1 MSASMKKEISCR
13 VTRTLL
19 MFVREANN
27 GSLGYLLDGLD
38 LSEKYLL
45 NPHNWVSHAFLQ
57 ILYDRMID
65 ILGDEDAVYKMTLAS
80 ERFGS
85 LGLLDR
91 IVRLTAN
98 PKFIYAQAPKY
109 NKLLKRN
116 GNVYIHEQGNS
127 WVLLEDRYHNNSQKT
142 RYDCDYTRGVLA
154 GIPTMFD
161 MPIAHVE
168 EIECQVTPE
177 TYGSRKW
184 PDRPKQGCRGCL
196 YRVHWD
202 SMSTG
207 SFLKRLFRR
216 RRVYQKAIEDLMVA
230 NREIQEKYEEVKR
243 LAGGLETANQ
253 NLAESKKQLE
263 AYALNLEV
271 SERRYRLLAENLT
284 DIIWTFDLETM
295 QFTYV
300 SPSVQ
305 KIRGFTPEEAM
316 ALSLEETLASS
327 SLQRVMRILKDELDK
342 DAHQDVDPNR
352 YRTVEVEQ
360 LYKDGSFAWAEATM
374 TFIRNEDGG
383 PVSVLGI
390 TRDITERKRA
400 EERLNAE
407 KELLA
412 VTLKSIGDGVITTD
426 QHERITLINRVG
438 EQLTGLRESEAI
450 GMPLQEVFTTVDEMT
465 RKAHEDPM
473 QEVLDS
479 DKIMELDNNTLLI
492 SRTGSEYS
500 IAGRTAP
507 ILDAEKRIVGVVLVF
522 QDVTKTRRIEKELLK
537 IEKLESLGLLAGGIA
552 HDFNNLLA
560 GIVGNVSLAKLD
572 IGSPD
577 DALRSLEATEKAA
590 LRAKDLTQQ
599 LLTFSKGGEPVKK
612 PGDLRNL
619 IEDSSLFALRGS
631 KVKCE
636 FAFQS
641 NLLFSKVDKGQISQ
655 VIQNLVINAEQAMP
669 DGGIIQIHGERINLS
684 RNNAFSLEAGEYVK
698 LTFQDQGIGIEDEH
712 LKKIFDPYFTTK
724 QKGSGLGL
732 AVAFSIIDKHSGRI
746 TVDSELGIGTKFTI
760 YLPAIEELDSES
772 EENKIPIAPGT
783 GKILFMDDE
792 AFIRELAVD
801 LIQKIGDYQ
810 VTVAKDGE
818 EVIHLY
824 QQALKEGSRF
834 DAVILDLTV
843 RGGMGGKE
851 AIRKLRE
858 IDPKVRAIV
867 SSGYSTDPVM
877 SDFIT
882 FGFQEA
888 VKKPYQIQE
897 MSKALNS
904 VLTKNTGTAERK

>member
-1 MSASMKKEISCR
+1 MKKEISCR

-27 GSLGYLLDGLD
+27 GSLGSLLDGLN
-38 LSEKYLL
+38 LSEEFLL
-45 NPHNWVSHAFLQ
+45 NYHNWVSHSFLQ

-65 ILGDEDAVYKMTLAS
+65 ILGDQDAVYKMTLAS

-109 NKLLKRN
+109 NKFLKRN
-116 GNVYIHEQGNS
+116 GYVFIHEQGNS
-127 WVLLEDRYHNNSQKT
+127 WVLLEDRYHSSSQKT

-161 MPIAHVE
+161 MPIAQVE
-168 EIECQVTPE
+168 EIECQVAPE
-177 TYGSRKW
+177 AYGSRKW
-184 PDRPKQGCRGCL
+184 PDKPKQGCTGCL
-196 YRVHWD
+196 YRVHWA

-207 SFLKRLFRR
+207 PFLKQPFRR

-243 LAGGLETANQ
+243 LANGLETANE
-253 NLAESKKQLE
+253 NLAESKKQIE

-284 DIIWTFDLETM
+284 DMIWTFDLETM
-295 QFTYV
+295 RFTYI

-305 KIRGFTPEEAM
+305 RIRGFTPEEAIT
-316 ALSLEETLASS
+316 LSLEETLAPS
-327 SLQRVMRILKDELDK
+327 SLQLVMRILKDELGK
-342 DAHQDVDPNR
+342 DAHQGLDPNR
-352 YRTVEVEQ
+352 SRTVEVEQ
-360 LYKDGSFAWAEATM
+360 SYKDGSFAWAEATM
-374 TFIRNEDGG
+374 TFIRNEDGR
-383 PVSVLGI
+383 PVGVLGV

-412 VTLKSIGDGVITTD
+412 VTLKSIGDGVITAD
-426 QHERITLINRVG
+426 RHARITLVNRVG
-438 EQLTGLRESEAI
+438 EQLTGWKESEAI

-465 RKAHEDPM
+465 RKAHQSPM
-473 QEVLDS
+473 QEVLEN
-479 DKIMELDNNTLLI
+479 DKIMELDNSTLLI
-492 SRTGSEYS
+492 NRDGNEYS

-507 ILDAEKRIVGVVLVF
+507 ILDADKCIIGMVLVF
-522 QDVTKTRRIEKELLK
+522 RDITKTRRIEKELLK

-572 IGSPD
+572 IDSPD
-577 DALRSLEATEKAA
+577 DAIRSLEATEKAA

-599 LLTFSKGGEPVKK
+599 LLTFSKGGEPVKR
-612 PGDLRNL
+612 PGDLSNI
-619 IEDSSLFALRGS
+619 IEESALFALRGS

-641 NLLFSKVDKGQISQ
+641 NSLISKVDKGQISQ
-655 VIQNLVINAEQAMP
+655 VIHNLVMNSEQAMP
-669 DGGIIQIHGERINLS
+669 DGGIIRIHGEKINLS

-698 LTFQDQGIGIEDEH
+698 LTIRDQGMGIEDEH

-724 QKGSGLGL
+724 KKGSGLGL

-746 TVDSELGIGTKFTI
+746 TVDSELGIGTTFTI
-760 YLPAIEELDSES
+760 YLPAIEELDPEL
-772 EENKIPIAPGT
+772 EEDKIPIAPST
-783 GKILFMDDE
+783 GKILLMDDE
-792 AFIRELAVD
+792 EYIRELAVE
-801 LIQKIGDYQ
+801 LIQKIGDYK

-824 QQALKEGSRF
+824 QQTLKEGGTF

-851 AIRKLRE
+851 AIRRLRE

-867 SSGYSTDPVM
+867 CSGYSTDPVM
-877 SDFIT
+877 SDFKT
-882 FGFQEA
+882 YGFQEA
-888 VKKPYQIQE
+888 VKKPYRIQE

-904 VLTKNTGTAERK
+904 LLS

>member
-27 GSLGYLLDGLD
+27 GSLGYLLDELD

-65 ILGDEDAVYKMTLAS
+65 IIGDEDAVYKMTLAS

-91 IVRLTAN
+91 IVRLAAN

-216 RRVYQKAIEDLMVA
+216 RRVYQNAIEDLMVA
-230 NREIQEKYEEVKR
+230 NRELQEKYEEVKR
-243 LAGGLETANQ
+243 LASGLETANE

-295 QFTYV
+295 RFTYV

-305 KIRGFTPEEAM
+305 KIRGLTPKEAM
-316 ALSLEETLASS
+316 EMSLEETLASS
-327 SLQRVMRILKDELDK
+327 SLQLVMRILKDELDK
-342 DAHQDVDPNR
+342 DGHQDVDPSR

-360 LYKDGSFAWAEATM
+360 LRRDGSFAWAEATM
-374 TFIRNEDGG
+374 TFIRNEDGR
-383 PVSVLGI
+383 PVGVLGI
-390 TRDITERKRA
+390 TRDIIERKRA

-412 VTLKSIGDGVITTD
+412 VTLRSIGDGVITTD
-426 QHERITLINRVG
+426 RHGRITLVNRVG
-438 EQLTGLRESEAI
+438 EQLTGWRESEAI

-479 DKIMELDNNTLLI
+479 DKIMELDNSALLI
-492 SRTGSEYS
+492 SRDGNEYS

-522 QDVTKTRRIEKELLK
+522 RDVTKTRRIEKELLK

-560 GIVGNVSLAKLD
+560 GIVGNVSLAKLEF
-572 IGSPD
+572 GSPD

-599 LLTFSKGGEPVKK
+599 LLTFSKGGEPLKR
-612 PGDLRNL
+612 PGDLRN
-619 IEDSSLFALRGS
+619 IVEESALFALRGS
-631 KVKCE
+631 KVKGE

-641 NLLFSKVDKGQISQ
+641 NLLFSKVNKGQISQ
-655 VIQNLVINAEQAMP
+655 VIHNLVIKC
-669 DGGIIQIHGERINLS
+669 RTS
-684 RNNAFSLEAGEYVK
+684 
-698 LTFQDQGIGIEDEH
+698 
-712 LKKIFDPYFTTK
+712 
-724 QKGSGLGL
+724 
-732 AVAFSIIDKHSGRI
+732 
-746 TVDSELGIGTKFTI
+746 
-760 YLPAIEELDSES
+760 
-772 EENKIPIAPGT
+772 
-783 GKILFMDDE
+783 
-792 AFIRELAVD
+792 
-801 LIQKIGDYQ
+801 
-810 VTVAKDGE
+810 
-818 EVIHLY
+818 
-824 QQALKEGSRF
+824 
-834 DAVILDLTV
+834 DARWRDN
-843 RGGMGGKE
+843 
-851 AIRKLRE
+851 
-858 IDPKVRAIV
+858 P
-867 SSGYSTDPVM
+867 
-877 SDFIT
+877 
-882 FGFQEA
+882 
-888 VKKPYQIQE
+888 
-897 MSKALNS
+897 NS
-904 VLTKNTGTAERK
+904 WR

>member
-1 MSASMKKEISCR
+1 
-13 VTRTLL
+13 
-19 MFVREANN
+19 
-27 GSLGYLLDGLD
+27 
-38 LSEKYLL
+38 
-45 NPHNWVSHAFLQ
+45 
-57 ILYDRMID
+57 
-65 ILGDEDAVYKMTLAS
+65 
-80 ERFGS
+80 
-85 LGLLDR
+85 
-91 IVRLTAN
+91 VRLTAN

-116 GNVYIHEQGNS
+116 GDVYIHEQGNS
-127 WVLLEDRYHNNSQKT
+127 WVLLEDRYHNYSQKT

-168 EIECQVTPE
+168 EIECQVRPE

-184 PDRPKQGCRGCL
+184 PDRPKQGCKGCL

-202 SMSTG
+202 SISTG
-207 SFLKRLFRR
+207 SFIKRLFRR

-243 LAGGLETANQ
+243 LAGGLEAANE

-263 AYALNLEV
+263 TYAFDLQV

-284 DIIWTFDLETM
+284 DIIWTFDLGTM
-295 QFTYV
+295 RFNYV

-327 SLQRVMRILKDELDK
+327 SLQRVMGLLKDELHIDG
-342 DAHQDVDPNR
+342 HQDVDPNR
-352 YRTVEVEQ
+352 SKTVEVEQ
-360 LYKDGSFAWAEATM
+360 SYRDGSFAWAEATM
-374 TFIRNEDGG
+374 TFIRDENGR

-426 QHERITLINRVG
+426 RHRRITLINRVG
-438 EQLTGLRESEAI
+438 ERLTGWRESEAI
-450 GMPLQEVFTTVDEMT
+450 GMPLQKVFTTVDEMT
-465 RKAHEDPM
+465 RKSHENPM

-479 DKIMELDNNTLLI
+479 DKIMELDNNTLLV
-492 SRTGSEYS
+492 SRNGNEYS

-507 ILDAEKRIVGVVLVF
+507 ILDAAKRIVGVVLVF
-522 QDVTKTRRIEKELLK
+522 RDVTKTRRIEKELLK

-612 PGDLRNL
+612 PGNLKNL
-619 IEDSSLFALRGS
+619 IEESSLFALRGS

-641 NLLFSKVDKGQISQ
+641 NMLFSKVDEGQISQ

-669 DGGIIQIHGERINLS
+669 DGGIIQIHGERINLF
-684 RNNAFSLEAGEYVK
+684 RNNALSLEAGEYVK
-698 LTFQDQGIGIEDEH
+698 LTFRDRGIGIEDEH
-712 LKKIFDPYFTTK
+712 LKKIFDPYFSTK

-746 TVDSELGIGTKFTI
+746 TVDSKLGMGTIFTI

-792 AFIRELAVD
+792 SFIRELAVD
-801 LIQKIGDYQ
+801 LIQKIGDYE

-824 QQALKEGSRF
+824 QQALKEGSAF

-877 SDFIT
+877 SNFRAY
-882 FGFQEA
+882 GFQEA
-888 VKKPYQIQE
+888 VKKPYKIQD
-897 MSKALNS
+897 MSEALNS
-904 VLTKNTGTAERK
+904 VLA

>member
-13 VTRTLL
+13 VTRTLM
-19 MFVREANN
+19 MFVRESNN

-38 LSEKYLL
+38 LGEKYLL
-45 NPHNWVSHAFLQ
+45 NHHNWVSHAFLQ

-91 IVRLTAN
+91 IVRLTAS

-216 RRVYQKAIEDLMVA
+216 RRIYQKAIEDLMVA

-243 LAGGLETANQ
+243 LASGLETANE

-284 DIIWTFDLETM
+284 DIIWTFDLDTM

-305 KIRGFTPEEAM
+305 KIRGVTPEEAM

-327 SLQRVMRILKDELDK
+327 SLQLVMRILKDELDK
-342 DAHQDVDPNR
+342 DRHQDVDPNR
-352 YRTVEVEQ
+352 SRTVEVEQ
-360 LYKDGSFAWAEATM
+360 LRRDGSFVWTEATM
-374 TFIRNEDGG
+374 TFIRNEDGR
-383 PVSVLGI
+383 PVGVLGI
-390 TRDITERKRA
+390 TRDITERRRA

-426 QHERITLINRVG
+426 RHGRITLVNRVG
-438 EQLTGLRESEAI
+438 EQLTGWRESEAI
-450 GMPLQEVFTTVDEMT
+450 GKPLQEVFTTVDEMT
-465 RKAHEDPM
+465 RKAHENPM

-479 DKIMELDNNTLLI
+479 DKIMELDNSALLI
-492 SRTGSEYS
+492 SRDGNEYS

-507 ILDAEKRIVGVVLVF
+507 ILNAEKRIIGVVLVYR
-522 QDVTKTRRIEKELLK
+522 DVTKTRRIEKELLK

-619 IEDSSLFALRGS
+619 IEESALFALRGS

-655 VIQNLVINAEQAMP
+655 VIHNLVINAEQAMP
-669 DGGIIQIHGERINLS
+669 DGGKIQILGERINLS
-684 RNNAFSLEAGEYVK
+684 RNNAFSLEAGEYAK

-746 TVDSELGIGTKFTI
+746 TVDSEIGIGSKFTI
-760 YLPAIEELDSES
+760 YLPAIEELDSEL

-801 LIQKIGDYQ
+801 LIRKMGDYQ

-824 QQALKEGSRF
+824 QQALKEGSAF

-843 RGGMGGKE
+843 QGGMGGKE

-877 SDFIT
+877 SNFRIY
-882 FGFQEA
+882 GFQEA

-897 MSKALNS
+897 MNKALNS
-904 VLTKNTGTAERK
+904 VLTKSTGTPERK

>member
-1 MSASMKKEISCR
+1 M
-13 VTRTLL
+13 
-19 MFVREANN
+19 
-27 GSLGYLLDGLD
+27 
-38 LSEKYLL
+38 
-45 NPHNWVSHAFLQ
+45 
-57 ILYDRMID
+57 
-65 ILGDEDAVYKMTLAS
+65 
-80 ERFGS
+80 
-85 LGLLDR
+85 
-91 IVRLTAN
+91 
-98 PKFIYAQAPKY
+98 
-109 NKLLKRN
+109 
-116 GNVYIHEQGNS
+116 
-127 WVLLEDRYHNNSQKT
+127 
-142 RYDCDYTRGVLA
+142 
-154 GIPTMFD
+154 
-161 MPIAHVE
+161 
-168 EIECQVTPE
+168 
-177 TYGSRKW
+177 
-184 PDRPKQGCRGCL
+184 
-196 YRVHWD
+196 
-202 SMSTG
+202 
-207 SFLKRLFRR
+207 
-216 RRVYQKAIEDLMVA
+216 
-230 NREIQEKYEEVKR
+230 
-243 LAGGLETANQ
+243 
-253 NLAESKKQLE
+253 
-263 AYALNLEV
+263 
-271 SERRYRLLAENLT
+271 
-284 DIIWTFDLETM
+284 
-295 QFTYV
+295 
-300 SPSVQ
+300 
-305 KIRGFTPEEAM
+305 
-316 ALSLEETLASS
+316 
-327 SLQRVMRILKDELDK
+327 
-342 DAHQDVDPNR
+342 
-352 YRTVEVEQ
+352 
-360 LYKDGSFAWAEATM
+360 
-374 TFIRNEDGG
+374 
-383 PVSVLGI
+383 
-390 TRDITERKRA
+390 
-400 EERLNAE
+400 NAE

-412 VTLKSIGDGVITTD
+412 VTLRSIGDGVITTD
-426 QHERITLINRVG
+426 RHGRITLVNRVG
-438 EQLTGLRESEAI
+438 EQLTGWRESEAI
-450 GMPLQEVFTTVDEMT
+450 AMPLQEVFTTVAEMT
-465 RKAHEDPM
+465 RKAHENPM

-479 DKIMELDNNTLLI
+479 DKIMELDNSALLI
-492 SRTGSEYS
+492 SRDGNEYS

-522 QDVTKTRRIEKELLK
+522 RDVSKTRRIEKELLK

-560 GIVGNVSLAKLD
+560 GIVGNVSLAKLN

-599 LLTFSKGGEPVKK
+599 LLTFSKGGEPVKR

-619 IEDSSLFALRGS
+619 IEESALFALRGS

-698 LTFQDQGIGIEDEH
+698 LAFQDQGIGIEDEH
-712 LKKIFDPYFTTK
+712 LKKIFDPYFSTK

-746 TVDSELGIGTKFTI
+746 TVDSELGIGTIFTI

-801 LIQKIGDYQ
+801 LIKKIGDYQ

-897 MSKALNS
+897 MGKALNS
-904 VLTKNTGTAERK
+904 VLTKNTGTAERKQTP

>member
-13 VTRTLL
+13 VTRTLM
-19 MFVREANN
+19 MFVRESNN

-38 LSEKYLL
+38 LGEEYLL
-45 NPHNWVSHAFLQ
+45 NYHNWVSHAFLQ

-91 IVRLTAN
+91 IVRLTAS

-127 WVLLEDRYHNNSQKT
+127 WVVLEDRYHSSSQKT

-168 EIECQVTPE
+168 EIECQVAPE

-202 SMSTG
+202 SNSTG
-207 SFLKRLFRR
+207 SFLKRMFRR
-216 RRVYQKAIEDLMVA
+216 RRIYQKAIEDLMVA

-243 LAGGLETANQ
+243 LASGLETANE

-284 DIIWTFDLETM
+284 DIIWTFDLDTM

-305 KIRGFTPEEAM
+305 KIRGVTPEEAM

-327 SLQRVMRILKDELDK
+327 SLQLVMRILKDELDK
-342 DAHQDVDPNR
+342 DRHQDVDPNR
-352 YRTVEVEQ
+352 SRTVEVEQ
-360 LYKDGSFAWAEATM
+360 LRRDGSFVWTEATM
-374 TFIRNEDGG
+374 TFIRNEDGR
-383 PVSVLGI
+383 PVGVLGI
-390 TRDITERKRA
+390 TRDITERRRA

-426 QHERITLINRVG
+426 RHGRITLVNRVG
-438 EQLTGLRESEAI
+438 EQLTGWRESEAI
-450 GMPLQEVFTTVDEMT
+450 GKPLQEVFTTVDEMT
-465 RKAHEDPM
+465 RKAHENPM

-479 DKIMELDNNTLLI
+479 DKIMELDNSALLI
-492 SRTGSEYS
+492 SRDGNEYS

-507 ILDAEKRIVGVVLVF
+507 ILNAEKRIIGVVLVYR
-522 QDVTKTRRIEKELLK
+522 DVTKTRRIEKELLK

-599 LLTFSKGGEPVKK
+599 LLTFSKGGEPVKR

-619 IEDSSLFALRGS
+619 IEESALFALRGS

-655 VIQNLVINAEQAMP
+655 VIHNLVINAEQAMP
-669 DGGIIQIHGERINLS
+669 DGGKIQILGERINLS
-684 RNNAFSLEAGEYVK
+684 RNNAFSLEAGEYAK

-746 TVDSELGIGTKFTI
+746 TVDSEIGIGSKFTI
-760 YLPAIEELDSES
+760 YLPAIEELDSEL

-801 LIQKIGDYQ
+801 LIRKMGDYQ

-824 QQALKEGSRF
+824 QQALKEGSAF

-843 RGGMGGKE
+843 QGGMGGKE

-877 SDFIT
+877 SNFRIY
-882 FGFQEA
+882 GFQEA

-897 MSKALNS
+897 MNKALNS
-904 VLTKNTGTAERK
+904 VLTKSTGTPERK

>member
-27 GSLGYLLDGLD
+27 GTLGTLLDGLD
-38 LSEKYLL
+38 LSEEFLL
-45 NPHNWVSHAFLQ
+45 NYHNWVSHAFLQ

-116 GNVYIHEQGNS
+116 GDVYIHEQGNS
-127 WVLLEDRYHNNSQKT
+127 WVLLEDRYHNSSQKT

-184 PDRPKQGCRGCL
+184 PDKPKQGCRGCL

-243 LAGGLETANQ
+243 LANGLETANE
-253 NLAESKKQLE
+253 NLAESKKQIE

-284 DIIWTFDLETM
+284 DMIWTFGLETM
-295 QFTYV
+295 RFTYI

-305 KIRGFTPEEAM
+305 RMRGFTPEEAM
-316 ALSLEETLASS
+316 ALSLEQTLAPS
-327 SLQRVMRILKDELDK
+327 SLQLVMHILKDELDK
-342 DAHQDVDPNR
+342 DGHQGVDPNR
-352 YRTVEVEQ
+352 SRTVEVEQ
-360 LYKDGSFAWAEATM
+360 SYKDGSFAWAEATM
-374 TFIRNEDGG
+374 TFIRNEDGRPIG
-383 PVSVLGI
+383 VLGV

-400 EERLNAE
+400 EGRLNAE

-412 VTLKSIGDGVITTD
+412 VTLKSIGDGVITAD
-426 QHERITLINRVG
+426 RHARITLVNRVG
-438 EQLTGLRESEAI
+438 EQLTGWKESEAI

-465 RKAHEDPM
+465 RKAHESPM
-473 QEVLDS
+473 QEVLNS
-479 DKIMELDNNTLLI
+479 DKIMELDNSTLLI
-492 SRTGSEYS
+492 SRDGNEYS

-507 ILDAEKRIVGVVLVF
+507 ILDAEKCIIGMVLVF
-522 QDVTKTRRIEKELLK
+522 RDITKTRRIEKELLK

-572 IGSPD
+572 IGSPE

-619 IEDSSLFALRGS
+619 IEESALFALRGS

-641 NLLFSKVDKGQISQ
+641 NSLLSKVDKGQISQ
-655 VIQNLVINAEQAMP
+655 VVHNLVINSEQAMP
-669 DGGIIQIHGERINLS
+669 DGGIVRIHGERIVLS
-684 RNNAFSLEAGEYVK
+684 RNNAFSLEAGEFVK
-698 LTFQDQGIGIEDEH
+698 LTIQDQGTGIEDEH

-724 QKGSGLGL
+724 KKGSGLGL

-746 TVDSELGIGTKFTI
+746 TVDSELGIGTTFTI
-760 YLPAIEELDSES
+760 YLPAIEELDPES
-772 EENKIPIAPGT
+772 EEDKIPIAPGT
-783 GKILFMDDE
+783 GKILLMDDE
-792 AFIRELAVD
+792 EYIRELAVE
-801 LIQKIGDYQ
+801 LIQKIGDYK

-824 QQALKEGSRF
+824 QQALTEGSTF

-851 AIRKLRE
+851 AIRRLRE

-867 SSGYSTDPVM
+867 CSGYSTDPVM
-877 SDFIT
+877 SDFRT
-882 FGFQEA
+882 YGFQEA

-904 VLTKNTGTAERK
+904 VLA